1 MARKSLLALALAAM
15 MLVAASAGPTVAH
28 SKKHRGKKGGGGGS
42 SARCASTFPGCRT
55 CRTVAGEYTCVTC
68 KLANAV
74 FDTVVPDKCVCN
86 SDAGWGQF
94 DQENWDLYREAEGLT
109 PSRPPASCVEC
120 ERYPG
125 CAAGVEGECVY
136 GGDDPNPPTPT
147 ATFGRRLFDILA

>member
-1 MARKSLLALALAAM
+1 MARATLLALALAAM

-28 SKKHRGKKGGGGGS
+28 SKKHRGKKGGGGGGS
-42 SARCASTFPGCRT
+42 LARCASTFPGCRT
-55 CRTVAGEYTCVTC
+55 CRTVAGEYTCVAC

-109 PSRPPASCVEC
+109 PSRPPSACVKC

-136 GGDDPNPPTPT
+136 GGGPNPPGPT
-147 ATFGRRLFDILA
+147 ETFGRRLFDTQA